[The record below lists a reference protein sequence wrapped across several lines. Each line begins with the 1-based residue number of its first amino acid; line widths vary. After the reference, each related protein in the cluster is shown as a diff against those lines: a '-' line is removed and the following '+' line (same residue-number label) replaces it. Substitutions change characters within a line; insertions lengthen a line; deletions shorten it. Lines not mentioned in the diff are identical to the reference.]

1 MGLLPM
7 TTHDKAE
14 KDARVAA
21 IRRFNRF
28 YTRKIGVLE
37 QQLLQS
43 AFSLTEARVLFEL
56 AHRTDPTA
64 KEIGAELGLDPG
76 YLSRIV
82 QSFLEKE
89 LITRKPVPSDRRQF
103 RLAMTSKGRL
113 AFGRLNRSSY
123 EDVGG
128 MLEKLPA
135 GDERR
140 LVDAMTTI
148 ERVLDGTASLRQATL
163 RAHKPG
169 DMGWIV
175 QQHGLL
181 YAREFDWD
189 ISFEGMVAEIVSQF
203 LKNFDPAQERC
214 WIAEI
219 DGAQAGSVFLV
230 KHSDEIAKIR
240 LLLVDPAG
248 RGIGLGK
255 RLVDECIAFARQC
268 GYRKITLWTQSML
281 LAARGI
287 YERAGFV
294 HVASEPHRSFGHDL
308 IGETWELKL

>member
-1 MGLLPM
+1 MPM
-7 TTHDKAE
+7 TAQPHPE
-14 KDARVAA
+14 SDASVAA

-37 QQLLQS
+37 QNLLHS
-43 AFSLTEARVLFEL
+43 PFSLTEARVLFEL
-56 AHRTDPTA
+56 AHRDGALA

-82 QSFLEKE
+82 QAFTEQG

-103 RLAMTSKGRL
+103 ELALTAKGNQAFNRLERASQQEVGNMIERL
-113 AFGRLNRSSY
+113 PG
-123 EDVGG
+123 DGG
-128 MLEKLPA
+128 Q
-135 GDERR
+135 R

-148 ERVLDGTASLRQATL
+148 ERLLDDEAARPEATL
-163 RAHKPG
+163 RTHRPG
-169 DMGWIV
+169 DMGWVV
-175 QQHGLL
+175 QQHGAL
-181 YAREFDWD
+181 YAREFGWD
-189 ISFEGMVAEIVSQF
+189 ISFEALCAEIVAQF
-203 LKNFDPAQERC
+203 LKDFDSSRERC

-219 DGAQAGSVFLV
+219 DGKQVGSVFLV
-230 KHSDEIAKIR
+230 KKSDDVAKIR
-240 LLLVDPAG
+240 LLLIDPAG

-255 RLVDECIAFARQC
+255 RLVDECIAFARRC

-294 HVASEPHRSFGHDL
+294 HVASEPHHSFGQDL
-308 IGETWELKL
+308 IGETWELTL

>member
-1 MGLLPM
+1 M

-14 KDARVAA
+14 KDTRVAA

-56 AHRTDPTA
+56 AHRTDPSA

-82 QSFLEKE
+82 QTFMENGLV
-89 LITRKPVPSDRRQF
+89 TRKPVPSDRRQY
-103 RLAMTSKGRL
+103 RLALTAKGRK
-113 AFGRLNRSSY
+113 AFGDLNSRSRH
-123 EDVGG
+123 DVGG
-128 MLEKLPA
+128 MLDRLPP
-135 GDERR
+135 GDEQR
-140 LVDAMTTI
+140 LVSAMSII
-148 ERVLDGTASLRQATL
+148 ERVLDGNADRPQAML

-189 ISFEGMVAEIVSQF
+189 ISFEGMVAEIVAQF
-203 LKNFDPAQERC
+203 LKNFDPAWERC

-219 DGAQAGSVFLV
+219 DGAQAGSVVLV
-230 KHSDEIAKIR
+230 KQSHEIAKIR

-255 RLVDECIAFARQC
+255 RLVDECVVFARQC

-287 YERAGFV
+287 YESAGFV

>member
-1 MGLLPM
+1 MVI
-7 TTHDKAE
+7 THEAE
-14 KDARVAA
+14 RNTRVAA

-56 AHRTDPTA
+56 AQRTDPTA

-89 LITRKPVPSDRRQF
+89 LVTRKTVPSDRRQF
-103 RLAMTSKGRL
+103 RLALTSKGRL

-148 ERVLDGTASLRQATL
+148 ERVLERNADRPQAILRNH
-163 RAHKPG
+163 RPG
-169 DMGWIV
+169 DMGWVV

-181 YAREFDWD
+181 YTREFDWD
-189 ISFEGMVAEIVSQF
+189 ISFEGMVAGIVAQF
-203 LKNFDPAQERC
+203 LKNFDPAWERC

-219 DGAQAGSVFLV
+219 DGAQVGSVFLV
-230 KHSDEIAKIR
+230 RQSDEIAKIR

-268 GYRKITLWTQSML
+268 GYAKITLWTQSML
-281 LAARGI
+281 LPARGI
-287 YERAGFV
+287 YESAGFV
-294 HVASEPHRSFGHDL
+294 HVASEPHRSFGQDL